1 MDLSYSFEKSYI
13 RSSSVT
19 TTVTKENGFF
29 IGAFQA
35 MASPCVLLIE
45 TDNEAMAVKLT
56 DMAYVE
62 AKRIEQKF
70 SRYIQGNIC
79 DRLNHS
85 NGLSIPIDTETHLLL
100 DFSNQCYQISEGLF
114 DMTSGILRH
123 AWTFDGSERTPNSQ
137 DIEPLLAKIG
147 WHHIRYDQ
155 STFVMPAGMELDFG
169 GIGKEYAVDKVVQL
183 MRDLAEDISV
193 LVNFG
198 GDMAVSCSPK
208 TNQPWKVGIEDPSNP
223 QQAIYAVEVREG
235 AIATSGD
242 SRRYILKDNTRYSH
256 ILNPKT
262 GWPITGAPQSITVA
276 SQYCLEAGFLATLAQ
291 LHGSQALPFL
301 DSQEVKYWHS

>member
-1 MDLSYSFEKSYI
+1 
-13 RSSSVT
+13 VT
-19 TTVTKENGFF
+19 TTVTQENGFYVGSF
-29 IGAFQA
+29 NI

-56 DMAYVE
+56 DMAFVE

-70 SRYIQGNIC
+70 SRYVQGNVC

-85 NGLSIPIDTETHLLL
+85 NGLSIPIDTETHLLI
-100 DFSNQCYQISEGLF
+100 DFADQCYQISDGLF

-123 AWTFDGSERTPNSQ
+123 AWTFDGSNNLATAAA
-137 DIEPLLAKIG
+137 IEPLLDKVG
-147 WHHIRYDQ
+147 WHHIEYDHG
-155 STFVMPAGMELDFG
+155 SFMMPAGMELDFG

-183 MRDLAEDISV
+183 MRDLAADTSV

-208 TNQPWKVGIEDPSNP
+208 GQQPWKVGIEDPKNP
-223 QQAIYAVEVREG
+223 KQAIYAVEIRDG

-242 SRRYILKDNTRYSH
+242 SRRYLMKDNIRYSH

-262 GWPITGAPQSITVA
+262 GWPIVDAPQSITVA
-276 SQYCLEAGFLATLAQ
+276 SQYCLEAGFLATLAL
-291 LHGSQALPFL
+291 LHGEQAGAFL
-301 DSQEVKYWHS
+301 DAQEVKYWSS